1 MNLMATVLTD
11 INDDALVLT
20 HKSPESALAKLVQEY
35 GTYSRR
41 IERLPDMHPAS
52 TGKDLKAAILS
63 MAPEDQIKLAYHY
76 YLNCGTLEDEDPAE
90 KAERNF
96 KQKVTLVIVG
106 VIGAMVLLLVGGA
119 VVYSHRCT
127 PESSTEPVIS
137 GFLSTAAEIAKILLS
152 FGE

>member
-11 INDDALVLT
+11 IDDDCLVLT
-20 HKSPESALAKLVQEY
+20 HKSAESSLAKLVKEY

-41 IERLPDMHPAS
+41 IDRLPDMNEHS
-52 TGKDLKAAILS
+52 TGRDLKVAIAS
-63 MAPEDQIKLAYHY
+63 MAPEDQVMLAYHY
-76 YLNCGTLEDEDPAE
+76 YLNTGTLEDEAPAE
-90 KAERNF
+90 KAARNF
-96 KQKVTLVIVG
+96 KQRITLVIVG
-106 VIGAMVLLLVGGA
+106 VAAALILLLVGGA

-127 PESSTEPVIS
+127 PESATEPVIS